1 MMNKAKMMRAAWRFA
16 TNMSKKGGKPVD
28 YISAAMKNAW
38 KLAKD
43 AAIYDAKYGKKSF
56 TQDHTGVKAHF
67 VRAKQ
72 DHDSQYGMRYNF
84 IFTISGEDVIWS
96 ATAGYTANKLQDGH
110 DYTISFDDAGRIYDT
125 KAIKKVTIAR

>member
-16 TNMSKKGGKPVD
+16 TNMSKKGGNPVD
-28 YISAAMKNAW
+28 YISAALKNAW
-38 KLAKD
+38 KLAKMGM
-43 AAIYDAKYGKKSF
+43 YDVEVKQAF

-67 VRAKQ
+67 VRAEQ
-72 DHDSQYGMRYNF
+72 DHDSQYGMRFNF
-84 IFTISGEDVIWS
+84 IFTISGEQVIWN